1 MARKKTAAR
10 KVSSEMMLNT
20 SACRMNG
27 MSRRMRKNSM
37 SVLSLFV
44 VGRRRRLAMLAPG
57 FQTWP
62 IETSLRRFW
71 RPYQKL
77 TRPRENITAENI
89 EVMMPRQWTIAKAR
103 IGPEP
108 KASSAR
114 PAISVVTFESR
125 MVAKARS

>member
-1 MARKKTAAR
+1 MT
-10 KVSSEMMLNT
+10 LNT

-27 MSRRMRKNSM
+27 MSRWMRKNSIVVAAWQERGERGGQ
-37 SVLSLFV
+37 VLA
-44 VGRRRRLAMLAPG
+44 GTLAPG

-62 IETSLRRFW
+62 IETDLSRFW
-71 RPYQKL
+71 RPYQRL
-77 TRPRENITAENI
+77 TRPRENSTAENI

-108 KASSAR
+108 NASNAR

-125 MVAKARS
+125 IVAQARS